1 MSTFLLPK
9 TSIKRMDKLPRR
21 FFWQGVV
28 SKGSSFSEVDLD
40 LQKQEERGAGVK
52 VLRKINISLVCK
64 WWWLLENER
73 GIWQDIVQIKYV
85 KNKPIF
91 LVKNRQTDSSVWS
104 DLLKIR
110 HIYLKGRE
118 FIMNSGEKISF

>member
-1 MSTFLLPK
+1 
-9 TSIKRMDKLPRR
+9 
-21 FFWQGVV
+21 
-28 SKGSSFSEVDLD
+28 VDSD